1 MVERW
6 DHKTDDERRSY
17 VQNIMGD
24 RTVGWTRA
32 DSILIEASLQESED
46 IARLALELA
55 LEQTLVIEQRTLHRA
70 EFENSFGAVSLSGQ
84 TVHPRQSVLRG
95 RQFQNYFKISNLT

>member
-24 RTVGWTRA
+24 RTLGWTRA

-55 LEQTLVIEQRTLHRA
+55 LERVLPIE
-70 EFENSFGAVSLSGQ
+70 
-84 TVHPRQSVLRG
+84 VL
-95 RQFQNYFKISNLT
+95 L